1 MCRLNRNALVIVAAA
16 IFIAF
21 GLISPVSAFYFEFD
35 YFETDKLTYEVGE
48 TIHMVAKVT
57 ADFSEDGWCYVSF
70 AIVTDFGPV
79 FDDDYFIQ
87 SSPETRI
94 LTSSYTIQPEHTFPG
109 INGTN
114 GFAIFNIETFD
125 GYSQGASETIGFSI
139 TKGPLTAYALE
150 PLSVPYGTDK
160 SFNLG
165 IVSAHNSSITL
176 SNNPVSIDIHDSNSE
191 LVMHSNEV
199 TDNNGVVTVNWTSSL
214 GPPGDYNLTV
224 SCSGT
229 DAFYPLS
236 KSFTLTAQ
244 PPESNLIVISQS
256 DSVYCQSHDGSHV
269 DLAELLVKHLNH
281 LSESING
288 SIVRWST
295 EFANGSMTSLGN
307 GTYSSTI
314 AFAVDPGL
322 YCVNVTATAPSYQA
336 ASTSVLVTAIQR
348 DVIVN
353 IESAQPTTCGQ
364 SINID
369 VVVIDQAA
377 NTTINAIPLSAI
389 LTIGSSPEL
398 ITQGMTNE
406 SGCFRFSFL
415 IPETSWG
422 TGVISVQTNETTH
435 YVQTHYQEPLNVSFI
450 PAVTYEILFPSALG
464 YETEI
469 LLHLT
474 DPLDADVGS
483 ISVELLNSTGYVLAI
498 GSSDAMGLILLQWYT
513 MQGTQVGLANYSLI
527 ILDAPSKHVCEATL
541 LLEFMT
547 YYPLTFLS
555 AHTIWDV
562 VRGHTATVSFSIE
575 SDWPFQQSI
584 AITLLDSEHQL
595 STTEIILTDT
605 TVNLTFTIAHNVTLG
620 VHTIV
625 ISINETECIAIGPFD
640 FELIVYGIMDA
651 DVVIMEAFY
660 GETLFMNL
668 DIHDDNGSI
677 PNAINISVFV
687 DHVGNPFFVR
697 MNLSPSLF
705 GSIPLPLWINPGTHN
720 ITLEV
725 SSPWLETTNKFLSVL
740 IWMRTNLTLTISVDG
755 RGEDGQSSAE
765 QIGAYTEAIAAAIS
779 SGSIMSPPPILLR
792 DTTPTDSPT
801 ARDTSP
807 ANCPKLSSGTS
818 NRSTVWANSL
828 ISLSGNGQRVRS
840 FRDLIELVLTPVV
853 MISSTDLEVQPNE
866 TMPHS
871 ASEGPAT
878 TTSASK
884 SRFS

>member
-1 MCRLNRNALVIVAAA
+1 MNRNALVIVAAA
-16 IFIAF
+16 VFIAF

-79 FDDDYFIQ
+79 FDDDYFIPP
-87 SSPETRI
+87 SPETRI
-94 LTSSYTIQPEHTFPG
+94 LISSYTIQPEHAFPG

-125 GYSQGASETIGFSI
+125 GYSQGASETIGINI

-160 SFNLG
+160 SFDLG
-165 IVSAHNSSITL
+165 IVSAHNSNITL
-176 SNNPVSIDIHDSNSE
+176 SNSPVSIDIYNSNSE
-191 LVMHSNEV
+191 LVMHSNDT
-199 TDNNGVVTVNWTSSL
+199 TDNNGAVTVNWTSSL
-214 GPPGDYNLTV
+214 GPPGDYNITV
-224 SCSGT
+224 SCTGT
-229 DAFYPLS
+229 DAFHPLS
-236 KSFTLTAQ
+236 KSLTLTVQ
-244 PPESNLIVISQS
+244 SPESSLIVISHS
-256 DSVYCQSHDGSHV
+256 DSVYCQSHDGSHA

-281 LSESING
+281 LSEPIND

-295 EFANGSMTSLGN
+295 EFANGNMTSLGN

-314 AFAVDPGL
+314 TFAVDPGL
-322 YCVNVTATAPSYQA
+322 YCVNLTATAPSYQV
-336 ASTSVLVTAIQR
+336 ASTSVLITAIQR
-348 DVIVN
+348 DVVVTVERARPAI
-353 IESAQPTTCGQ
+353 CGQ

-369 VVVIDQAA
+369 VVVTDQAA
-377 NTTINAIPLSAI
+377 NTTINAIPLSVIFAI
-389 LTIGSSPEL
+389 GNNTEL
-398 ITQGMTNE
+398 ITQGATNE
-406 SGCFRFSFL
+406 SGCFSLSFL

-422 TGVISVQTNETTH
+422 TGVLSIQTNDTTH
-435 YVQTHYQEPLNVSFI
+435 YVQTHYQELLNVSFI

-474 DPLDADVGS
+474 DPLDTDVGS
-483 ISVELLNSTGYVLAI
+483 ISVEFLNSTGYVLAT
-498 GSSDAMGLILLQWYT
+498 GSSNVIGQILLQWHT
-513 MQGTQVGLANYSLI
+513 TQGTQVGLANYSLV
-527 ILDAPSKHVCEATL
+527 ILDAPSKHVCETTL

-547 YYPLTFLS
+547 YYPLTFSS
-555 AHTIWDV
+555 AHTIWGV
-562 VRGHTATVSFSIE
+562 MRGHNATVSFLIE
-575 SDWPFQQSI
+575 SEWAFQKTI
-584 AITLLDSEHQL
+584 GITLLDGEGQV
-595 STTEIILTDT
+595 STTNLILTDT
-605 TVNLTFTIAHNVTLG
+605 TVNITFAIAHNVSLG
-620 VHTIV
+620 VHTIT
-625 ISINETECIAIGPFD
+625 ISINDIECIAIGPFD
-640 FELIVYGIMDA
+640 FELIVYGIMDV
-651 DVVIMEAFY
+651 DIVMTEAFY
-660 GETLFMNL
+660 GETIAMNL

-677 PNAINISVFV
+677 PSSINVSIFV
-687 DHVGNPFFVR
+687 DHVGDPFFVR
-697 MNLSPSLF
+697 MNLNQSLL
-705 GSIPLPLWINPGTHN
+705 GSIPLPLWINPGAHN

-725 SSPWLETTNKFLSVL
+725 SSPWLETTNRSLAVL

-755 RGEDGQSSAE
+755 RGQDGQSSVE
-765 QIGAYTEAIAAAIS
+765 QFSTQTEAIASTIS
-779 SGSIMSPPPILLR
+779 LGSIMSPPPILLR

-807 ANCPKLSSGTS
+807 VNCPKLSSGTS
-818 NRSTVWANSL
+818 NRSTVWANSF

-840 FRDLIELVLTPVV
+840 LRDLIELALVSVV
-853 MISSTDLEVQPNE
+853 MTSSTDLEVQPNE

-878 TTSASK
+878 TTSDRK